1 MKLALKLS
9 LFLFPMLTFADKS
22 LSLTDSQ
29 IKRICK
35 REKRE
40 LVCIKNLKE
49 KKSNLEKGKFIE
61 IPVIPYKR

>member
-35 REKRE
+35 KETRELNCFKNLREKRS
-40 LVCIKNLKE
+40 KLKE
-49 KKSNLEKGKFIE
+49 GNFIE
-61 IPVIPYKR
+61 IPVIPYKK